1 MKKQR
6 LNNRVSPPDY
16 GEMKNVMQKIHLDG
30 EKGKY
35 PSGTTVFKPGKK
47 ACSTPI
53 VQRKGDPV
61 AIQ

>member
-6 LNNRVSPPDY
+6 LNNRVSPPGY

-35 PSGTTVFKPGKK
+35 PSGTT
-47 ACSTPI
+47 API